1 MILLDNI
8 YQNDLKN
15 IIYYIYTDAD
25 LRKDINWKNYYI
37 RS

>member
-25 LRKDINWKNYYI
+25 LRKDTHRQDYYA
-37 RS
+37 